1 MVVPEEEDAVP
12 DVGLGSHGS
21 SQKPNLH
28 LPWHYPH
35 EKALTR
41 HQDILDGRAPTKD
54 LRGHKPL
61 DQGGF
66 FRKPGFSDDHY
77 VIANEPGV
85 EATVL
90 PESFSSLQTTE
101 KLKSKERNKASPSVD
116 LSAKMA
122 KDFEAQLRRSL
133 RIESFE
139 EWMFGTARELV
150 QDMLLKPDIIKDTL
164 PSTLAL
170 LVSGVR
176 ALRDSNQVLT
186 QLLHNIVLLRRDAYL
201 DTSAKDIPKEHLHLL
216 RRHSLSDAHQLFDPV
231 AVESARRAMLE
242 ARQLAVVTNAVKSQR
257 SPRPQTSFSP
267 RGSPH
272 SSASSSRRNNN
283 NRQQWKPNGKGKKF
297 QKKGSPY
304 RPKKGG
310 GSGNGSDK

>member
-1 MVVPEEEDAVP
+1 MVVPTVEEDVP
-12 DVGLGSHGS
+12 DVGLGAHGS
-21 SQKPNLH
+21 TTKPNLH

-41 HQDILDGRAPTKD
+41 HQSILEGRTPTSD

-77 VIANEPGV
+77 VIANEPGIESAV
-85 EATVL
+85 I
-90 PESFSSLQTTE
+90 PESFTAIQTTE
-101 KLKSKERNKASPSVD
+101 KLKPRERNKTSPSVE

-150 QDMLLKPDIIKDTL
+150 QDMLLKPDTVKEVL

-186 QLLHNIVLLRRDAYL
+186 RLLHNIVLLRRDSFL
-201 DTSAKDIPKEHLHLL
+201 DTTARDVPKEHLHIL

-231 AVESARRAMLE
+231 AVETARSATLE
-242 ARQLAVVTNAVKSQR
+242 ARQLAMVTNVARSHR
-257 SPRPQTSFSP
+257 SPRQSSNFSP
-267 RGSPH
+267 RESPH
-272 SSASSSRRNNN
+272 SSAGSSRPRNSGNTK
-283 NRQQWKPNGKGKKF
+283 QQWKGKGKKY
-297 QKKGSPY
+297 QKPKGSPY

-310 GSGNGSDK
+310 GEWQRQ